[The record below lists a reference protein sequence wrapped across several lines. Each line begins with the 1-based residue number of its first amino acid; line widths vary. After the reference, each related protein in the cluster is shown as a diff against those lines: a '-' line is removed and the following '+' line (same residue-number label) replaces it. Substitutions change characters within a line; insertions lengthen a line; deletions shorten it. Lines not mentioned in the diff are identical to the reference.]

1 MREMNSAVTMP
12 ADSPDSK
19 RYNRVRRW
27 LGVAD
32 FVLGLLLLLALLVTG
47 WSGSLRDLAYR
58 VAFQNYSVA
67 VFLYVFMLMFIAKV
81 LGLGLDYYGFRLE
94 HRYKLSNQK
103 LRGWAADELKGELV
117 EIGRAHV

>member
-19 RYNRVRRW
+19 RYNHVRRW

-58 VAFQNYSVA
+58 VAFQKYSVA
-67 VFLYVFMLMFIAKV
+67 VFLHLFMLMFIAKV
-81 LGLGLDYYGFRLE
+81 LGLGLDYYCFRLQ
-94 HRYKLSNQK
+94 HRYKLSSQN
-103 LRGWAADELKGELV
+103 LRGWAADELKASSVLLGL
-117 EIGRAHV
+117 GA

>member
-1 MREMNSAVTMP
+1 MTSVVTVTTVP
-12 ADSPDSK
+12 TASPEAR
-19 RYNRVRRW
+19 RYNRIKRW

-67 VFLYVFMLMFIAKV
+67 VFLYVFMLMFIAKI
-81 LGLGLDYYGFRLE
+81 LGLALDYYGFRLE

-103 LRGWAADELKGELV
+103 LRGWA
-117 EIGRAHV
+117 